1 MNTIQINN
9 KDRRYDRITNKIL
22 YQNIHQYKCP
32 ICLYTQCICNNNNNN
47 ISKKNHIYNSFNM
60 DSVPQQQSINNNKKI
75 SFLNKLKIKPTK
87 NSFLN
92 ENNKFSFFSPLSNRD
107 SQQKKL
113 NSYFIF
119 NNNNE
124 NYTISQNNANYISK
138 INIDDDCSNIKKGQ
152 YFQLNQRS
160 PCLNYKKQNSS
171 VLGKGLS
178 SFINNINN
186 ICSMSEFQVINQSP
200 KLNNKKKLTLN
211 KSNKNYILNDN
222 YEDLSSRR
230 EKKSKFRKIFNEK
243 DIKLKNKTI
252 ENTGYNSYI
261 NINLRSLNNNR
272 IKNIKK
278 NKEYFS
284 PCINNRVNNQTKKIS
299 FFKKANSSNIN
310 INNNNK
316 TTNSNNINLNINNN
330 YHCQISSSNI
340 FNIPQNSIEQMK
352 KYYSSNLHNISYD
365 KNDVKSIICL
375 RRRNKTINNKDTVKS
390 EEECFKNKNK
400 KIFNKYIILENKH
413 KENKAYNNQI
423 PNSKRTG
430 NKSEFSDTNKENYS
444 NNIMQ
449 DYYLINNQNK
459 KKLNIKIFD
468 EIKKN
473 YSKKISSIESKINNL
488 NKNNYNNNK
497 YLKIS
502 INGKN
507 NGNQEL
513 NQNYHTEINNCKLK
527 TFELMSLLNK
537 ANDEINQLKLE
548 LNGYKKID
556 NDKFLNKSYKKINK
570 NKFYN
575 NISNINPKNNFQ
587 KKNCLK
593 IKIPEGNI
601 NSQLSKN
608 INSNLTSE
616 ITILNKQN
624 TNNLQSMTTL
634 NTSNTK
640 NISNDVYYINY
651 NNTNANINKKSYRKK
666 YIFALYYSLQEN
678 YKNFILCFDAETK
691 SFKIKNTN
699 NFKNF
704 NKHFYESINKTNM
717 LSRSIYLI
725 NNNNYYIVTGLNCNK
740 FYQYNFKQNK
750 INQFNDL
757 VYNHSN
763 GVMITYCDKII
774 CLSGDYNKKVELY
787 LDDENKW
794 VELPEMQVERSHFSS
809 TIIKNKY
816 IFSFFGY
823 NAPNKTYLNSIEYL
837 DINDCNMKIKTK
849 KTKKN
854 NTIYW
859 RYLEYN
865 YFSNRPSYKK
875 INLIGSVAVNY
886 NNEKIIFLGGKNYLR
901 KDDDEGYYQL
911 ILDDT
916 KIINEEID
924 GYIEKINTKGLTN
937 FKVNYFFNYDYKY
950 IEELNQDNILKEP
963 VFVAFDNNYFVHL
976 LKLSTMNHE
985 IYKIN

>member
-9 KDRRYDRITNKIL
+9 KESRHDRITNKIL

-47 ISKKNHIYNSFNM
+47 ISKNSHIYNSFNM

-75 SFLNKLKIKPTK
+75 SFLNKLKIRPSK
-87 NSFLN
+87 NSFVN
-92 ENNKFSFFSPLSNRD
+92 ENHKFSFFSPLSNRD
-107 SQQKKL
+107 SEQKKL
-113 NSYFIF
+113 NNYFIF

-124 NYTISQNNANYISK
+124 NYTLSQNNVNYISK
-138 INIDDDCSNIKKGQ
+138 INIYDDCSNIKKDQ
-152 YFQLNQRS
+152 YFQLNQGS
-160 PCLNYKKQNSS
+160 PCINYKKQNSS
-171 VLGKGLS
+171 VLGKGIS
-178 SFINNINN
+178 SFINNINS
-186 ICSMSEFQVINQSP
+186 ICSKNEFQGINESP
-200 KLNNKKKLTLN
+200 KLHNKKKLILN

-222 YEDLSSRR
+222 NEDLSSTR

-243 DIKLKNKTI
+243 DIKHKNKTI

-261 NINLRSLNNNR
+261 NINQSSLNNNG

-278 NKEYFS
+278 SKEYFS
-284 PCINNRVNNQTKKIS
+284 PCINNRIKNNQTKKIS
-299 FFKKANSSNIN
+299 FLKKVNSSNSNSN
-310 INNNNK
+310 INNNK
-316 TTNSNNINLNINNN
+316 TTNSNNINLNIKNN

-340 FNIPQNSIEQMK
+340 FNIPQNSIEQKK
-352 KYYSSNLHNISYD
+352 KYYSSNLHNISNE
-365 KNDVKSIICL
+365 KNYVKNIICL
-375 RRRNKTINNKDTVKS
+375 RRRNKTINNKDTIKS
-390 EEECFKNKNK
+390 EEECFKNKNNN
-400 KIFNKYIILENKH
+400 ILNKYTNLENKH
-413 KENKAYNNQI
+413 RANKVSNNQI
-423 PNSKRTG
+423 PNYKRTG

-444 NNIMQ
+444 NNIIQ
-449 DYYLINNQNK
+449 DYYLINNHNK

-468 EIKKN
+468 EIKKK
-473 YSKKISSIESKINNL
+473 YSKNISSIESKINNL
-488 NKNNYNNNK
+488 NDNHNNNK

-507 NGNQEL
+507 KGNKEL

-527 TFELMSLLNK
+527 TIELMSLLSK
-537 ANDEINQLKLE
+537 VNDEINQLKLE
-548 LNGYKKID
+548 LYGYKKID
-556 NDKFLNKSYKKINK
+556 NDKFLT
-570 NKFYN
+570 
-575 NISNINPKNNFQ
+575 NISNINLKNNLQ

-616 ITILNKQN
+616 LTILNKQN
-624 TNNLQSMTTL
+624 INNLQSMTL
-634 NTSNTK
+634 NASNTI
-640 NISNDVYYINY
+640 NNSNDIYYINY
-651 NNTNANINKKSYRKK
+651 NNNTHLNINKKTYRKK

-678 YKNFILCFDAETK
+678 YKNCILCFDAETK
-691 SFKIKNTN
+691 SFKIRNTD
-699 NFKNF
+699 NFINF
-704 NKHFYESINKTNM
+704 NKHFYESINKTDM

-750 INQFNDL
+750 INQLNDL
-757 VYNHSN
+757 IYNHSN
-763 GVMITYCDKII
+763 GAMVSYYDKII
-774 CLSGDYNKKVELY
+774 CLSSDYNKKVELY
-787 LDDENKW
+787 LEDENKW
-794 VELPEMQVERSHFSS
+794 VELPEMQVERSHFCS

-837 DINDCNMKIKTK
+837 DINNYNMKIT
-849 KTKKN
+849 TKKN
-854 NTIYW
+854 KKDNTIYW

-875 INLIGSVAVNY
+875 INLIGSVAINY
-886 NNEKIIFLGGKNYLR
+886 NNEKIIFLGGKNYLQ

-937 FKVNYFFNYDYKY
+937 LKMNFFFNYDYKY

-963 VFVAFDNNYFVHL
+963 VFAAFDNNYFVHL
-976 LKLSTMNHE
+976 FKLSTMNHK